1 MVYYNFNYKTQKHI
15 KNPVHTFIK
24 QRKYTGMLTG
34 LSSLT
39 VLVPS
44 TVCNNYLLFLN
55 KLWD

>member
-24 QRKYTGMLTG
+24 QRKYTRM
-34 LSSLT
+34 LT

-55 KLWD
+55 KLRD